1 MTARTDKRKQF
12 LTDVLTTAVEGGINY
27 WADVHEYKHDV
38 PLGDAYAVVQDSDDD
53 TEPKH
58 RVTIDT
64 IAKGIASQIK
74 ANKDRPKGAYW
85 WSFVLA
91 NRTNG
96 DDGDFD
102 ASIADAILQAGIFD
116 GEVVY
121 G

>member
-12 LTDVLTTAVEGGINY
+12 LTDVLTTAVEGGITH
-27 WADVHEYKHDV
+27 WAVVQQYEHDA
-38 PLGDAYAVVQDSDDD
+38 PLGDAYVVIKDPGGDDPRK
-53 TEPKH
+53 TY

-64 IAKGIASQIK
+64 IAKGIASEIAK
-74 ANKDRPKGAYW
+74 GYRPDSYFAQ
-85 WSFVLA
+85 FVIA

-96 DDGDFD
+96 DDGDYD